1 MRTYVHDNY
10 GISGYRYR
18 ELYAF
23 CRQYSE
29 WKLALSQCYSLQG
42 PVPHA
47 ARSGGVNDPTSA
59 AAMRAEQYQKNI
71 AMIER
76 TVQEAAPE
84 IAQALLKA
92 VTDGIPY
99 EWLDVP
105 MGRRQFYNA
114 RRKFFYLLDKAKG

>member
-1 MRTYVHDNY
+1 
-10 GISGYRYR
+10 
-18 ELYAF
+18 
-23 CRQYSE
+23 
-29 WKLALSQCYSLQG
+29 
-42 PVPHA
+42 
-47 ARSGGVNDPTSA
+47 
-59 AAMRAEQYQKNI
+59 MRAEQYQKNI
-71 AMIER
+71 ALVER

-84 IAQALLKA
+84 IANALLKA

>member
-1 MRTYVHDNY
+1 VRTYVHDNY

-18 ELYAF
+18 ELFAF
-23 CRQYSE
+23 CRQYAE

-71 AMIER
+71 ALVER

-84 IAQALLKA
+84 IANALLKA
-92 VTDGIPY
+92 VTDGMPY

-105 MGRRQFYNA
+105 MGRRQFYDA

>member
-1 MRTYVHDNY
+1 MRTYIHDNY

-23 CRQYSE
+23 CRQYGE

-47 ARSGGVNDPTSA
+47 ARSGGVNDPTSS
-59 AAMRAEQYQKNI
+59 AAMRAEQYQRNI
-71 AMIER
+71 AMVER
-76 TVQEAAPE
+76 IAKEAAPE
-84 IAQALLKA
+84 YHTHLLKA

-99 EWLDVP
+99 EWMDVP
-105 MGRRQFYNA
+105 AGRRQFYNT
-114 RRKFFYLLDKAKG
+114 RRKFFFLLDKVKG